1 MHRIALFVFVV
12 ALLSLPTI
20 TGAQLQPGSTG
31 GTIGKTDKSISGG
44 EERQETGARP
54 ERTNSSTSRGE
65 HTTSESS
72 IAGRWRWDARCGQ
85 GNFQGEF
92 EIGEGKQFTG
102 AFLSDLPGPIS
113 NGRRNGNQVS
123 FSRQSLGQWQPW
135 TGSLRGS
142 NSMAGSLVRTD
153 AGGDRC
159 TWTAT
164 RQ

>member
-54 ERTNSSTSRGE
+54 ERANSSTSRGE

-85 GNFQGEF
+85 GTFRANLKSVKGNNSLEHSFPTFQD
-92 EIGEGKQFTG
+92 QF
-102 AFLSDLPGPIS
+102 
-113 NGRRNGNQVS
+113 
-123 FSRQSLGQWQPW
+123 
-135 TGSLRGS
+135 
-142 NSMAGSLVRTD
+142 RTD
-153 AGGDRC
+153 AEMAIKYRFRDNH
-159 TWTAT
+159 
-164 RQ
+164 